1 MTHEIGFDVE
11 MDSFP
16 ADVVLIHHIV
26 SAVAIM
32 QHRRWPNRW
41 VNKITNKLMKADI
54 TSTSILE
61 SKLNSRCL
69 NDHLGRHHL
78 PRLHHITMIGLEQV
92 LGMTDFRQ
100 GQF

>member
-1 MTHEIGFDVE
+1 MTREIGLDVA
-11 MDSFP
+11 MDSFY
-16 ADVVLIHHIV
+16 ADVVLIHHVV

-32 QHRRWPNRW
+32 QHRRRPNRW
-41 VNKITNKLMKADI
+41 VNKITNKLIKAGI

-78 PRLHHITMIGLEQV
+78 PRLHHITMIGFEQV
-92 LGMTDFRQ
+92 LGMTDFCQ
-100 GQF
+100 GRF